1 MENGRENIDRGSDE
15 EFQTEINRRKLPNS
29 SSITELKNTI
39 FQIGRVYQMP
49 TLMDKNKP
57 RSWHINV
64 KFQNNGDK
72 ENILQTS
79 KEREKRITYKRCT
92 SVDIRCLK
100 TTLATRRKWS
110 VAFKNL
116 RENYFQ
122 YRILYPNDQSSVRL
136 Q

>member
-110 VAFKNL
+110 IAFKNL